1 MSESKYPDIEVQLVG
16 NDGNAFAI
24 LRAVVGALR
33 RNSVPK
39 DEIDMFLAEAKSG
52 DYQPSAANLPRL
64 GGGLL
69 SGQVCKH

>member
-16 NDGNAFAI
+16 NNGNAFAI
-24 LRAVVGALR
+24 LGAVVGALR

-52 DYQPSAANLPRL
+52 DYNH
-64 GGGLL
+64 LL
-69 SGQVCKH
+69 RTCQDWVEVY